1 MPDGQWVGW
10 VSGGLVVQPAR
21 HVIEL
26 IVDVSDALNNIGA
39 EMVDHLLVLCFA
51 LCVLLEHA
59 EKQVNVKRCPDALL
73 QRNFDNRL

>member
-26 IVDVSDALNNIGA
+26 IVDVSDALYDISA

-51 LCVLLEHA
+51 LCVFLEHT
-59 EKQVNVKRCPDALL
+59 EKPRSCSRD
-73 QRNFDNRL
+73 